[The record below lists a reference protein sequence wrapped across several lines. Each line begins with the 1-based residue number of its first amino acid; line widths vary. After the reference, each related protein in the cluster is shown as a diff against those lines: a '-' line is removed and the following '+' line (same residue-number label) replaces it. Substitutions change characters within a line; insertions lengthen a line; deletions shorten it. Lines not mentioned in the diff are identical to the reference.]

1 MNDGIIFNFIEFY
14 IKVINWIYYRC
25 IFLVYDVKIF
35 DWFVEKNI
43 FFLYYFN

>member
-1 MNDGIIFNFIEFY
+1 MNDGIIFNFRE
-14 IKVINWIYYRC
+14 VINWIYYRC

-43 FFLYYFN
+43 FFLYYFNK